1 MQKSI
6 LIAVPLLLLIAA
18 CGESTPPKAKKQA
31 DAPAKSGVSPEA
43 PPAMMRVEYYEIS
56 KK

>member
-1 MQKSI
+1 MQK
-6 LIAVPLLLLIAA
+6 LLLLAPLLLLLAG
-18 CGESTPPKAKKQA
+18 CGESTPPQA
-31 DAPAKSGVSPEA
+31 NTQAGAPDTSGASPEA